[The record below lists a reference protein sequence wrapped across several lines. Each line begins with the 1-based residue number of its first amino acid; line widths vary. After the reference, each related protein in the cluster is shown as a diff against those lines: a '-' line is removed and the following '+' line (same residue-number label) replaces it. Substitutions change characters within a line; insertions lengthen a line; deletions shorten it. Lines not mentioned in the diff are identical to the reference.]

1 MTSTRGGAP
10 AGLACCSSRWD
21 GLCLTS
27 LRGMTGG
34 VCTYT
39 PSGRASIAKTGTCSS
54 SYPSGPLPVMTLY
67 SQACQG
73 HITNSP
79 RSRPS
84 DSGPPLW
91 LQVLPIARNRP
102 SWKNRATDQRS
113 SLTAEGTRERSSAV
127 SPRRCQVVMGRFR
140 WVRVDSSPYARSP
153 LARRRHLLHRLDR
166 SHRVRDH
173 HPDPSLLR
181 AAAGSGRAGAGCAA
195 RGVLGDAVRGDRVP
209 GPHLRPGGT
218 TPHPA

>member
-27 LRGMTGG
+27 WRGMTGG

-39 PSGRASIAKTGTCSS
+39 PSGRSSSAKTGTCSS
-54 SYPSGPLPVMTLY
+54 SYTSGPLPVITLY

-79 RSRPS
+79 CRRPS

-91 LQVLPIARNRP
+91 LQLLPIARNRP

-113 SLTAEGTRERSSAV
+113 SLTAQGTRERSSAV

-140 WVRVDSSPYARSP
+140 WGRVDSSPYARRP
-153 LARRRHLLHRLDR
+153 LTLRGHLFHGPHRSD
-166 SHRVRDH
+166 RVRDRD
-173 HPDPSLLR
+173 PDPACVR
-181 AAAGSGRAGAGCAA
+181 PPA
-195 RGVLGDAVRGDRVP
+195 RGEGDRV
-209 GPHLRPGGT
+209 LR
-218 TPHPA
+218 ARV